1 MIAEVEER
9 WKALIGRYADLN
21 SAAREK
27 VKLFLNLIA
36 HLDDISKESASL
48 KPTKSIYADYSAVSL
63 NYNQLQKHLES
74 LEELLKKR
82 KVEEFRVF
90 DESFKTYYEAL
101 PKFEYLKTVTESF
114 IFTSYN
120 AVLLHDTEK
129 FFPKDMTQENKE
141 MYYRLKFRALNSA
154 RVADAQNYYKS
165 FPLLFQLQI
174 ESTELSFKAI
184 TKNYKGAEAQFT
196 KSLQLIEKI

>member
-1 MIAEVEER
+1 
-9 WKALIGRYADLN
+9 LN

-27 VKLFLNLIA
+27 VKPFLNLIA
-36 HLDDISKESASL
+36 YLDDISKESANL
-48 KPTKSIYADYSAVSL
+48 KPAESIHADYFAVSL

-82 KVEEFRVF
+82 KVDDFKVF
-90 DESFKTYYEAL
+90 DESFKTYEEAL
-101 PKFEYLKTVTESF
+101 PKFEYLKSVTETF
-114 IFTSYN
+114 IFTAYN

-154 RVADAQNYYKS
+154 RVADTQNYYKD
-165 FPLLFQLQI
+165 FPRL
-174 ESTELSFKAI
+174 
-184 TKNYKGAEAQFT
+184 
-196 KSLQLIEKI
+196 